1 MFKKLTHL
9 LETLTER
16 PSRKSGLLIM
26 YIIIVL
32 TINNGY
38 KEPFSSSTTKY
49 SIMEEKLY
57 TKS

>member
-1 MFKKLTHL
+1 MFKKLTHP

-26 YIIIVL
+26 YIIVL

-49 SIMEEKLY
+49 RIMEEKLY